1 MEEQTP
7 DVDKKKVIDLAL
19 GQEISSP
26 RSSEVKPRPRA
37 LFQASESGS
46 GDRQVNW
53 EFSLVHYCN
62 GP

>member
-26 RSSEVKPRPRA
+26 KSSVVTPRPRA
-37 LFQASESGS
+37 LFQAGS
-46 GDRQVNW
+46 GDDSQVNW
-53 EFSLVHYCN
+53 EFSSVHYCN